1 MIENLRV
8 TYFNIN
14 LDTIFPYAIFVILLN
29 LIHYMVVN
37 VMGGKHRKT
46 HFSPEFMSQFNTDH
60 QAAFG

>member
-8 TYFNIN
+8 TYFNIQ

-37 VMGGKHRKT
+37 VMGGKFRKT
-46 HFSPEFMSQFNTDH
+46 HFSPEFMS
-60 QAAFG
+60 